1 MSARREPT
9 LADVAQIAGVSLTTV
24 SRVLNNRGYLS
35 QETKDRVAEA
45 IAELNYRPNQVA
57 RALHGKS
64 THTIGVIVPTVALPF
79 FGEVAA
85 EVENALADHGYRI
98 LVCNSMGRAD
108 REREY
113 LDLLVSHRV
122 DGIIS
127 GAHNDSLPEYRTVR
141 MPLVTIDRLLS
152 PTIPNITC
160 DNETGGR
167 LATEHLL
174 ARGALR
180 PALLTSRSGPHNRR
194 EAGYLAVLL
203 DNGVEPVVRTVDFHT
218 PDSERAGLTEAA
230 LDSMPAAVDAVF
242 ATDDLTAAAVLE
254 WARKRGRRV
263 PEEFKVVGFDATAA
277 MRRALP
283 GLTTIQQ
290 PIDDLALCA
299 VDVLLGQIDA
309 RAEGVEPHG
318 AENHSP
324 APLPIRLLTGI
335 TT

>member
-1 MSARREPT
+1 M
-9 LADVAQIAGVSLTTV
+9 
-24 SRVLNNRGYLS
+24 
-35 QETKDRVAEA
+35 
-45 IAELNYRPNQVA
+45 
-57 RALHGKS
+57 
-64 THTIGVIVPTVALPF
+64 PTVALPF
-79 FGEVAA
+79 FGEVAGRGR
-85 EVENALADHGYRI
+85 ERLADHGYRI

-218 PDSERAGLTEAA
+218 PDSERGQAHRGGTGLHARRCG
-230 LDSMPAAVDAVF
+230 AVF

-309 RAEGVEPHG
+309 RAEGVEPHE
-318 AENHSP
+318 AESHSP
-324 APLPIRLLTGI
+324 APPAHPAADRDHDLRRLSGRGHRGDEGGAALIHRGETAAENTGPLYSWDTSAFSPADSSGASGACAAGS

>member
-1 MSARREPT
+1 
-9 LADVAQIAGVSLTTV
+9 
-24 SRVLNNRGYLS
+24 
-35 QETKDRVAEA
+35 
-45 IAELNYRPNQVA
+45 
-57 RALHGKS
+57 
-64 THTIGVIVPTVALPF
+64 
-79 FGEVAA
+79 
-85 EVENALADHGYRI
+85 
-98 LVCNSMGRAD
+98 
-108 REREY
+108 
-113 LDLLVSHRV
+113 
-122 DGIIS
+122 
-127 GAHNDSLPEYRTVR
+127 

-218 PDSERAGLTEAA
+218 PDSERAGLTEAV
-230 LDSMPAAVDAVF
+230 LDSMPTDVDAVF

-309 RAEGVEPHG
+309 RAEGVEPHE
-318 AENHSP
+318 AESHSP